1 MIIDS
6 GLELVTLLLAVD
18 NLGKLISIFL
28 EQVSNQTIV
37 EFFLDTLERRAF
49 FISSECVIR
58 LV

>member
-37 EFFLDTLERRAF
+37 EFFLDTLERRRF

>member
-37 EFFLDTLERRAF
+37 EFLLDTLERRAF